1 MTDGRPRL
9 WGSPENPVRIVHS
22 GYGRSLDKGEV
33 PRRVANVREPSP
45 LTFSAIS

>member
-1 MTDGRPRL
+1 MTETRLRL

-22 GYGRSLDKGEV
+22 GYGRSRDKGEA

-45 LTFSAIS
+45 RTFSAIS